1 MSRRRGEFEHR
12 TSIFEGAFRAWSY
25 LGQLDPSTLIHNR
38 PDDLNPLVA
47 LHQNGTPMPTVD
59 GRSSAGSDYRYEP
72 LPRSGLAHPYVKAI
86 LTPWLGADAE
96 GEAVDLGLTTL
107 RTWWQHRRK
116 GESGTAIA
124 ALGTDRMRGVV
135 DGYTRHFFTLAYV
148 LVVQEDEQA
157 PRSLQT
163 KLRAMDHHGTT
174 NNSSKDASS
183 STSTFGGSNSNKN
196 KNGNSNNKRHRSSIG
211 GTATGKNKRGSMGNG
226 NNNNSLSAIVGAA
239 ATAVQQQQ
247 QQQAQQQSSLY
258 GHIQP
263 QQQPQQPQQLL
274 NTVNGINTTAVA
286 YAAPSPYGIP
296 PHQPPPQH
304 HALQLQY
311 TTMTPQLQQQQQQQV
326 HHLQQQQQQ
335 HQLGG
340 ISMPPPPPV
349 QHHHQQ
355 QHAIY
360 TTAATPNTAASP
372 FATAIQQ
379 QQQQQYPP
387 AYSYANTTTAATT
400 TTTATNNNKRHKS
413 LTTLSSSSMPAMSNP
428 VMADLASASHASQR
442 AHRGC
447 GSALSNVVT
456 SGAAGGVL
464 LNGVNVVPPMVHGS
478 VSSVSGGGGCCA
490 RGGTSSNTAAGDAP
504 NNVLHNLSSSSSSS
518 FANNTTTTT
527 TPIVFVNTN
536 QDVQIA
542 MDVEGLSCPHS
553 VKIVETVL
561 KGPPSLQQ
569 HIRKKSPISGLL
581 DAVADKDLKF
591 VLIKIDKSSNATRI
605 AAEAARNLA
614 MVGFVGKVKVMEVD
628 NANVGTAVAAED
640 NSQQQQSKGS
650 SGAGASSSSNG
661 GGGADLAMLFGA
673 FEAVASSKPKDVF
686 QWDTECNCFEPS
698 STDGSVAN
706 SSVDCPRHSQ
716 MNTSIFDS
724 FNERAK
730 QVSDFMAGC
739 MMRYGGECSCD
750 AADCTCRNCPKHDPN
765 YNANNNSN
773 SNSNSN
779 SVNNISAN
787 SSSSALVPV
796 QDDSSKQQQQ
806 QQQQQVVIAQQ
817 QQLKPSTQ
825 QHKMYGPATVASQPQ
840 GAQSLSQPLTQQQ
853 ARQLVAAEP
862 GAETSAFRRSLTRY
876 GGRNNRFSFSM
887 RTSEV
892 SFGRSMSGLSSLLL
906 DWDNMDDFDVNVDHS
921 ANIVQTNL
929 QLVPGCDMGM

>member
-1 MSRRRGEFEHR
+1 
-12 TSIFEGAFRAWSY
+12 
-25 LGQLDPSTLIHNR
+25 
-38 PDDLNPLVA
+38 
-47 LHQNGTPMPTVD
+47 MPTVD

-116 GESGTAIA
+116 GESGTAIS

-135 DGYTRHFFTLAYV
+135 DGYTRHFFALAYV
-148 LVVQEDEQA
+148 LVVQQDEQA

-163 KLRAMDHHGTT
+163 KLRAMDHHPNGS
-174 NNSSKDASS
+174 NHKHSSNKDAASLSS
-183 STSTFGGSNSNKN
+183 L
-196 KNGNSNNKRHRSSIG
+196 SNNNNNKKRHRSSIG
-211 GTATGKNKRGSMGNG
+211 GNATGGGGTSNSNKRG
-226 NNNNSLSAIVGAA
+226 NNSSLSAIVGAA
-239 ATAVQQQQ
+239 ATAAAVQQQQ
-247 QQQAQQQSSLY
+247 ALY
-258 GHIQP
+258 GHVQPPQP
-263 QQQPQQPQQLL
+263 QPLNGIL
-274 NTVNGINTTAVA
+274 NTATAA
-286 YAAPSPYGIP
+286 YAAPSPYATAT
-296 PHQPPPQH
+296 
-304 HALQLQY
+304 HAQLQY
-311 TTMTPQLQQQQQQQV
+311 TTMTPQLPQQQQQQV
-326 HHLQQQQQQ
+326 HHHLQQQ
-335 HQLGG
+335 HQQHQQYHGGG

-349 QHHHQQ
+349 QQQQ
-355 QHAIY
+355 QHAVY
-360 TTAATPNTAASP
+360 TTTSVAAAASP
-372 FATAIQQ
+372 FASAIPQQ
-379 QQQQQYPP
+379 QQQQQYP
-387 AYSYANTTTAATT
+387 AYSYATTNTTTNAAS
-400 TTTATNNNKRHKS
+400 TNSNNKRHKS
-413 LTTLSSSSMPAMSNP
+413 LSTLSSSSMPAMSNP

-447 GSALSNVVT
+447 GSALSASS
-456 SGAAGGVL
+456 SGVAAGVAGGSGVL
-464 LNGVNVVPPMVHGS
+464 LNGVNVNVVPMVHNGGGGGGN
-478 VSSVSGGGGCCA
+478 SSGGCCA
-490 RGGTSSNTAAGDAP
+490 SSAAVSTAAGDGP
-504 NNVLHNLSSSSSSS
+504 SSS
-518 FANNTTTTT
+518 FAAATLPSTSSTTTTTTTTT

-561 KGPPSLQQ
+561 KGPPSLQHQ
-569 HIRKKSPISGLL
+569 HTRKRKGPISGLL

-614 MVGFVGKVKVMEVD
+614 MVGFVGKVKVMEVE
-628 NANVGTAVAAED
+628 NANVGAASSSATAED
-640 NSQQQQSKGS
+640 NQHQGKGS
-650 SGAGASSSSNG
+650 GSGSGGSNAAGASSSSNN
-661 GGGADLAMLFGA
+661 GADLAMLFGA

-698 STDGSVAN
+698 TDNGSVAN

-765 YNANNNSN
+765 YNVKDGSSGSTSNNVNNS
-773 SNSNSN
+773 
-779 SVNNISAN
+779 SAN
-787 SSSSALVPV
+787 SSSSAIVPV

-806 QQQQQVVIAQQ
+806 QQHQQQVVIAQQ
-817 QQLKPSTQ
+817 QQLKPPTQ
-825 QHKMYGPATVASQPQ
+825 QHRMYGPTTVASQPQ
-840 GAQSLSQPLTQQQ
+840 GVQSLSQPLTQQQ

-906 DWDNMDDFDVNVDHS
+906 DWDNMEDFDVNVDHS

-929 QLVPGCDMGM
+929 QLVPGCDMMNGGECNCDAESCTCTNCTKHINTSTEQVNNLPVGLRTRRRSNSWRFQRDANKAPNTESSVTFRI